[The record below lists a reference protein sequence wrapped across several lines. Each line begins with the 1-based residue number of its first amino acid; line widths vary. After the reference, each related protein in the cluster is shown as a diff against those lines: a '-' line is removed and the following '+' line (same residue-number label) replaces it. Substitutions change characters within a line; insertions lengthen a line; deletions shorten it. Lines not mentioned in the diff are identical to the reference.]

1 MYSLN
6 FFKKKFKQKGEMRVT
21 KGTGLSFWSDE
32 MFSIDCGNDWTLLNI
47 LKTLNVYF

>member
-21 KGTGLSFWSDE
+21 KGTGLWSDE
-32 MFSIDCGNDWTLLNI
+32 MFSIVVMTGH
-47 LKTLNVYF
+47 F